1 MIFII
6 TGYKYVVALTS
17 YNAVKIL
24 LLLKY
29 IVSIEFIKI
38 CCYRI
43 YQTIFV
49 SFCLAT
55 KSTSSKKK
63 KDFRK
68 CKAMI

>member
-49 SFCLAT
+49 SFCL
-55 KSTSSKKK
+55 
-63 KDFRK
+63 
-68 CKAMI
+68 